1 MPPGVWDGQPPLS
14 DRENDMRILRALAV
28 ACAALL
34 LAGGHARGDDKTD
47 AEKALL
53 GKWQTKEKAGD
64 QEVTAEIAFRK
75 GGVVTTR
82 AFAGGKEVGS
92 GEGTYKV
99 LDAKTLE
106 VTFKVMG
113 STRTENSKFRV
124 KGDTL
129 ELTDERNKTSQ
140 FTRRK

>member
-1 MPPGVWDGQPPLS
+1 
-14 DRENDMRILRALAV
+14 MRIVRALAV

-34 LAGGHARGDDKTD
+34 LAGGQARGDAKTD